1 MCRARSDLGRHF
13 FADLNFDGFRGL
25 QVQFPLLSGE
35 LVHTQS
41 TTTNNRNK
49 LVMYQSNPRVPIPP
63 RLLTIFENMQQIS
76 EGGVEYVIQLPE
88 NKENTFFD
96 VSSKCSPVNISS
108 TVHHTLVRFAVI
120 ML

>member
-49 LVMYQSNPRVPIPP
+49 LIMYQSNPRVPIPP
-63 RLLTIFENMQQIS
+63 GF
-76 EGGVEYVIQLPE
+76 
-88 NKENTFFD
+88 
-96 VSSKCSPVNISS
+96 
-108 TVHHTLVRFAVI
+108 
-120 ML
+120 